1 MLRETSIMVS
11 LKLTN
16 INDYYS
22 QLIVYKKIIY
32 WVFLNNQIK
41 LVVPE
46 LLKHRFIQVKKIYGS
61 RGETR
66 TFL

>member
-1 MLRETSIMVS
+1 MLKETSIMVS
-11 LKLTN
+11 LKLTI

-41 LVVPE
+41 LVVRE
-46 LLKHRFIQVKKIYGS
+46 LLKHRFTQIKKIYGS